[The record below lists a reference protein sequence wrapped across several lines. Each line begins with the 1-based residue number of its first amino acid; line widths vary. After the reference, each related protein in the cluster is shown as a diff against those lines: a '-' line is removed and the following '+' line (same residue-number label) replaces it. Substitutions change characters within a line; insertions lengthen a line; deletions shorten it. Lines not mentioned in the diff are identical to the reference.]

1 MENLNENEQW
11 MELPYFDGKYQVSN
25 YGKVKR
31 SSDGYIMKPY
41 ISEKGFLKI
50 DLQYNGVRK
59 KFFIHRIV
67 AEIFLPNFDNCKTVL
82 HKNGIKTDNRV
93 DNLELGVGSRNK
105 IKLNDNEICHVEPKQ
120 YLSIKFKNVP
130 VRKWTDETVIE
141 ASKQCKSAVEFRDR
155 FSGAYDYAHKTDL
168 WKTFTWLRHN
178 TDPNKRTY
186 VIYAYEDIVN
196 KFVYVGLTNNIE
208 RRIKEHRKKNYKNNI
223 RKYDIVRQYFEDNG
237 LVLPE
242 PVIKCSGINGFEAQ
256 ELEDYYKEEY
266 RKNGWNIINTGK
278 TGKKISSLGNLSFT
292 PLTREDCAKVVKL
305 YNGRKELE
313 TNSWRVYATIK
324 RNGWE
329 DLLPPKLKRGSKVDK
344 EFYRKACN
352 KYVDRNTI
360 IKVNNKLYNLIKT
373 HGWLD
378 EFFPSRYDN
387 LSENE
392 ILERIKVYKTLK
404 DLKINNYELYEFSK
418 NKFDLNK
425 IFIQKKKINKT
436 NINRKKTYS
445 EILIK
450 TMCNEYNHSNIG
462 YNALAKKYHIDKRN
476 VKKILIENGI
486 EIKPKYSKP
495 KWTIDSAKIYA
506 YQFNSRNELQK
517 NSKSCY
523 NLLRVNNLLDII
535 YGKRVTVITVEDCIE
550 KAIKYRTW
558 SEFAHKYKKRAKYCR
573 AEGIVDL
580 IKEQIRKNNPEYKPQ
595 NNYSIDIEHQ
605 KKICLDAAQSCKT
618 KVEFRT
624 KYKHEYSVASAN
636 KWLKEYTWL
645 TGCKGVKDE
654 EKKNKAIEVAR
665 QCITKREFREEHPV
679 EYSLAVKYKILKDF
693 TWLKGCKKVE

>member
-1 MENLNENEQW
+1 MEKWNDKTCTDAAREC
-11 MELPYFDGKYQVSN
+11 
-25 YGKVKR
+25 
-31 SSDGYIMKPY
+31 SSAT
-41 ISEKGFLKI
+41 EF
-50 DLQYNGVRK
+50 
-59 KFFIHRIV
+59 
-67 AEIFLPNFDNCKTVL
+67 
-82 HKNGIKTDNRV
+82 
-93 DNLELGVGSRNK
+93 RNK
-105 IKLNDNEICHVEPKQ
+105 FP
-120 YLSIKFKNVP
+120 
-130 VRKWTDETVIE
+130 
-141 ASKQCKSAVEFRDR
+141 
-155 FSGAYDYAHKTDL
+155 GAYSYAHKKKKDL
-168 WKTFTWLRHN
+168 WKTFTWFRHN
-178 TDPNKRTY
+178 TDPNKKTY

-196 KFVYVGLTNNIE
+196 KFVYIGLTNDIE

-223 RKYDIVRQYFEDNG
+223 RKYDIVRQYFEDCCFG
-237 LVLPE
+237 VPE
-242 PVIKCSGINGFEAQ
+242 PKILQSGINGFEAQ
-256 ELEDYYKEEY
+256 ELEDKFKMKYIED
-266 RKNGWNIINTGK
+266 GWNIINTGK
-278 TGKKISSLGNLSFT
+278 TGKGSSSLGNLAFK
-292 PLTREDCAKVVKL
+292 PLTREECAEVVKQ

-313 TNSWRVYATIK
+313 TKSWRVWATIK

-329 DLLPPKLKRGSKVDK
+329 DLLPPKLKRGIKLDK

-360 IKVNNKLYNLIKT
+360 IKVNNRLYNLIKT

-392 ILERIKVYKTLK
+392 ILEQIKAYKTLK
-404 DLKINNYELYEFSK
+404 DLKINDYELYEFSK

-425 IFIQKKKINKT
+425 IFIQKKEINKT
-436 NINRKKTYS
+436 NINKKKTYS

-450 TMCNEYNHSNIG
+450 TMCNEYSNSNIG
-462 YNALAKKYHIDKRN
+462 YKALAKKYHIDKRN

-506 YQFNSRNELQK
+506 YRFNSRTELQK

-558 SEFAHKYKKRAKYCR
+558 NEFANRCKKHAKYCR
-573 AEGIVDL
+573 AEGLVDL
-580 IKEQIRKNNPEYKPQ
+580 IKEEIRKNNPDYKPQ
-595 NNYSIDIEHQ
+595 NYYNIDIDTQ
-605 KKICLDAAQSCKT
+605 KQICLEKAQSCKT

-679 EYSLAVKYKILKDF
+679 EYTLAVKYKILKEF
-693 TWLKGCKKVE
+693 TWLKGCKKEK

>member
-1 MENLNENEQW
+1 MEKWNDKTCTDAAREC
-11 MELPYFDGKYQVSN
+11 
-25 YGKVKR
+25 
-31 SSDGYIMKPY
+31 SS
-41 ISEKGFLKI
+41 
-50 DLQYNGVRK
+50 
-59 KFFIHRIV
+59 
-67 AEIFLPNFDNCKTVL
+67 AT
-82 HKNGIKTDNRV
+82 
-93 DNLELGVGSRNK
+93 
-105 IKLNDNEICHVEPKQ
+105 
-120 YLSIKFKNVP
+120 
-130 VRKWTDETVIE
+130 
-141 ASKQCKSAVEFRDR
+141 EFRDR
-155 FSGAYDYAHKTDL
+155 FPGAYDYAHRKKKDL

-196 KFVYVGLTNNIE
+196 KFVYVGLTNDIE

-223 RKYDIVRQYFEDNG
+223 RKYDIVRQYFEDCCFG
-237 LVLPE
+237 MPE
-242 PVIKCSGINGFEAQ
+242 PKILQSGINGFEAQ
-256 ELEDYYKEEY
+256 ELEDKFKMKYIED
-266 RKNGWNIINTGK
+266 GWNIINTGK
-278 TGKKISSLGNLSFT
+278 TGKGVSSLGNLAFK
-292 PLTREDCAKVVKL
+292 PLTREECAEVVKQ
-305 YNGRKELE
+305 YNGRKELK
-313 TNSWRVYATIK
+313 TKSWRVWATIK

-329 DLLPPKLKRGSKVDK
+329 DLLPPKLKRGTKLDK

-360 IKVNNKLYNLIKT
+360 IKVNNRLYNLIKT

-392 ILERIKVYKTLK
+392 ILEQIKAYKTLK
-404 DLKINNYELYEFSK
+404 DLKINDYELYEFSK

-425 IFIQKKKINKT
+425 IFIQKKEINKT

-450 TMCNEYNHSNIG
+450 TMCNEYSNSNIG
-462 YNALAKKYHIDKRN
+462 YKALAKKYHIDKRN

-495 KWTIDSAKIYA
+495 KWTLDSAKIYA
-506 YQFNSRNELQK
+506 YQFNSRTELQK

-535 YGKRVTVITVEDCIE
+535 YDKRVTVITVEDCID

-558 SEFAHKYKKRAKYCR
+558 NEFANRCKKHAKYCR
-573 AEGIVDL
+573 AEGFVDL
-580 IKEQIRKNNPEYKPQ
+580 IKEEIRKNNPDYKPQ
-595 NNYSIDIEHQ
+595 NYYNIDINTQ
-605 KKICLDAAQSCKT
+605 KQICLEKAQSCKT

-679 EYSLAVKYKILKDF
+679 EYSLAVKYKILKEF
-693 TWLKGCKKVE
+693 TWLKGCKKEK

>member
-1 MENLNENEQW
+1 MEKWNDKTCTDAAREC
-11 MELPYFDGKYQVSN
+11 
-25 YGKVKR
+25 
-31 SSDGYIMKPY
+31 SSAT
-41 ISEKGFLKI
+41 EF
-50 DLQYNGVRK
+50 
-59 KFFIHRIV
+59 
-67 AEIFLPNFDNCKTVL
+67 
-82 HKNGIKTDNRV
+82 
-93 DNLELGVGSRNK
+93 RNK
-105 IKLNDNEICHVEPKQ
+105 FP
-120 YLSIKFKNVP
+120 
-130 VRKWTDETVIE
+130 
-141 ASKQCKSAVEFRDR
+141 
-155 FSGAYDYAHKTDL
+155 GAYSYAHKKKKDL
-168 WKTFTWLRHN
+168 WKTFTWFRHN

-196 KFVYVGLTNNIE
+196 KFVYIGLTNDIE

-223 RKYDIVRQYFEDNG
+223 RKYDIVRQYFEDCCFG
-237 LVLPE
+237 VPE
-242 PVIKCSGINGFEAQ
+242 PKILQSGINGFEAQ
-256 ELEDYYKEEY
+256 ELEDKFKMKYIED
-266 RKNGWNIINTGK
+266 GWNIINTGK
-278 TGKKISSLGNLSFT
+278 TGKGVSSLGNLAFK
-292 PLTREDCAKVVKL
+292 PLTREECTEVVKQ

-313 TNSWRVYATIK
+313 TKSWRVWATIK

-329 DLLPPKLKRGSKVDK
+329 DLLPPKLKRGTKLDK

-360 IKVNNKLYNLIKT
+360 IKVNNRLYNLIKT

-378 EFFPSRYDN
+378 EFFPSRYDK

-392 ILERIKVYKTLK
+392 ILEQIKVHKTLK
-404 DLKINNYELYEFSK
+404 DLKINDYELYEFSK

-425 IFIQKKKINKT
+425 IFIQKKGINKT

-450 TMCNEYNHSNIG
+450 SMCNEYSHSDIG
-462 YNALAKKYHIDKRN
+462 YKTLAKKYHIDKRN

-506 YQFNSRNELQK
+506 YQFNSRTELQK

-535 YGKRVTVITVEDCIE
+535 YSKRVTVITVEDCIE
-550 KAIKYRTW
+550 KAIKCRTW
-558 SEFAHKYKKRAKYCR
+558 NEFAKRYKKRAKYCR

-580 IKEQIRKNNPEYKPQ
+580 IKEEIRKNNPEYKPQ
-595 NNYSIDIEHQ
+595 NSYSIDIEHQ
-605 KKICLDAAQSCKT
+605 KKICLDAAQSCQT

-645 TGCKGVKDE
+645 TGCKGIKDE
-654 EKKNKAIEVAR
+654 EKKNKAIEVAK
-665 QCITKREFREEHPV
+665 QCITKREFRKEHPV
-679 EYSLAVKYKILKDF
+679 EYSLAVKYKILKEF
-693 TWLKGCKKVE
+693 TWLKGCKKEK

>member
-1 MENLNENEQW
+1 MEKWNDKTCTDAAREC
-11 MELPYFDGKYQVSN
+11 
-25 YGKVKR
+25 
-31 SSDGYIMKPY
+31 SS
-41 ISEKGFLKI
+41 
-50 DLQYNGVRK
+50 
-59 KFFIHRIV
+59 
-67 AEIFLPNFDNCKTVL
+67 AT
-82 HKNGIKTDNRV
+82 
-93 DNLELGVGSRNK
+93 
-105 IKLNDNEICHVEPKQ
+105 
-120 YLSIKFKNVP
+120 
-130 VRKWTDETVIE
+130 
-141 ASKQCKSAVEFRDR
+141 EFRDK
-155 FSGAYDYAHKTDL
+155 FPGAYSYAHKKKKDL
-168 WKTFTWLRHN
+168 WKTFTWFRHN
-178 TDPNKRTY
+178 TDPNKKTY

-196 KFVYVGLTNNIE
+196 KFVYIGLTNDIE

-223 RKYDIVRQYFEDNG
+223 RKYDIVRQYFEDCCF
-237 LVLPE
+237 VVPE
-242 PVIKCSGINGFEAQ
+242 PKILQSGINGFEAQ
-256 ELEDYYKEEY
+256 ELEDKFKMKYIED
-266 RKNGWNIINTGK
+266 GWNIINTGK
-278 TGKKISSLGNLSFT
+278 TGKGVSSLGNLAFK
-292 PLTREDCAKVVKL
+292 PLTREECAEVVKQ

-313 TNSWRVYATIK
+313 TKSWRVWATIK

-329 DLLPPKLKRGSKVDK
+329 DLLPPKLKRGTKLDK

-360 IKVNNKLYNLIKT
+360 IKVNNRLYNLIKT

-392 ILERIKVYKTLK
+392 ILEQIKAYKTLK
-404 DLKINNYELYEFSK
+404 DLKINDYELYEFSK

-425 IFIQKKKINKT
+425 TFIQKKEIDKT
-436 NINRKKTYS
+436 NINKKKTYS

-450 TMCNEYNHSNIG
+450 TMCNEYSNSNIG
-462 YNALAKKYHIDKRN
+462 YKALAKKYHIDKRN

-506 YQFNSRNELQK
+506 YQFNSRTELQK

-523 NLLRVNNLLDII
+523 NLLRINNLLDII

-550 KAIKYRTW
+550 KATKCRTW
-558 SEFAHKYKKRAKYCR
+558 NEFAKRYEKRAKYCR
-573 AEGIVDL
+573 AEGFVDL
-580 IKEQIRKNNPEYKPQ
+580 IKEEIRKNNPDYKPQ
-595 NNYSIDIEHQ
+595 NYYNIDIDTQ
-605 KKICLDAAQSCKT
+605 KQICLEKAQSCKT

-665 QCITKREFREEHPV
+665 QCITKHEFREEHPV
-679 EYSLAVKYKILKDF
+679 EYSLAVKYKILKEF
-693 TWLKGCKKVE
+693 TWLKGCKKKNNN

>member
-1 MENLNENEQW
+1 MEKWNDKTCTDAAREC
-11 MELPYFDGKYQVSN
+11 
-25 YGKVKR
+25 
-31 SSDGYIMKPY
+31 SSAT
-41 ISEKGFLKI
+41 EF
-50 DLQYNGVRK
+50 
-59 KFFIHRIV
+59 
-67 AEIFLPNFDNCKTVL
+67 
-82 HKNGIKTDNRV
+82 
-93 DNLELGVGSRNK
+93 RNK
-105 IKLNDNEICHVEPKQ
+105 FP
-120 YLSIKFKNVP
+120 
-130 VRKWTDETVIE
+130 
-141 ASKQCKSAVEFRDR
+141 
-155 FSGAYDYAHKTDL
+155 GAYSYAHKKKKDL
-168 WKTFTWLRHN
+168 WKTFTWFRHN

-196 KFVYVGLTNNIE
+196 KFVYIGLTNDIE

-223 RKYDIVRQYFEDNG
+223 RKYDIVRQYFEDCCFG
-237 LVLPE
+237 VPE
-242 PVIKCSGINGFEAQ
+242 PKILQSGINGFEAQ
-256 ELEDYYKEEY
+256 ELEDKYKMKYIED
-266 RKNGWNIINTGK
+266 GWNIINTGK
-278 TGKKISSLGNLSFT
+278 TGKGTSSLGNLAFK
-292 PLTREDCAKVVKL
+292 PLTREECAEAVKQ

-313 TNSWRVYATIK
+313 TKSWRVWATIK

-329 DLLPPKLKRGSKVDK
+329 DLLPPKLKRGTKLDK

-360 IKVNNKLYNLIKT
+360 IKVNNRLYNLIKT

-378 EFFPSRYDN
+378 EFFPSRYDK

-392 ILERIKVYKTLK
+392 ILEQVKAYKTLK
-404 DLKINNYELYEFSK
+404 DLKINDYELYEFSK

-425 IFIQKKKINKT
+425 IFIQKKEINKT
-436 NINRKKTYS
+436 NINKKKTYS

-450 TMCNEYNHSNIG
+450 TMCNEYSNSNIG
-462 YNALAKKYHIDKRN
+462 YKALAKKYHIDKRN
-476 VKKILIENGI
+476 IKKILIENGI

-506 YQFNSRNELQK
+506 YQFNSRTELQK

-558 SEFAHKYKKRAKYCR
+558 NEFARRYKKHAKYCR

-580 IKEQIRKNNPEYKPQ
+580 IKEEIRRNNPDYKPQ
-595 NNYSIDIEHQ
+595 NYHNIDIDTQ
-605 KKICLDAAQSCKT
+605 KQICLEKAQSCKT

-679 EYSLAVKYKILKDF
+679 EYTLAVKYKILKEF
-693 TWLKGCKKVE
+693 TWLKGCKKEK

>member
-1 MENLNENEQW
+1 MEILNENEQW

-93 DNLELGVGSRNK
+93 DNLELGVGTRNK

-242 PVIKCSGINGFEAQ
+242 PKILQSGINGFEAQ
-256 ELEDYYKEEY
+256 ELEDKFKMKYIED
-266 RKNGWNIINTGK
+266 GWNIINTGK
-278 TGKKISSLGNLSFT
+278 TGKGTSSLGNLSYT
-292 PLTREDCAKVVKL
+292 YPTREECARIVSQCK
-305 YNGRKELE
+305 GRKEVE
-313 TNSWRVYATIK
+313 TKHRRVYMTIYK
-324 RNGWE
+324 NGWDDLFPPRMARRQKE
-329 DLLPPKLKRGSKVDK
+329 DYIKLASRYKSRKDLIVNNIKLYKRIKSNGWIDEIFPSIYDGVDKDNLIEFAAKYKNQAKLKENDFELYDICKDNDWLREIFIKPTKIKYSITYNECSEIVLK
-344 EFYRKACN
+344 YNTRKAFRE
-352 KYVDRNTI
+352 YDR
-360 IKVNNKLYNLIKT
+360 LAYNFAKKN
-373 HGWLD
+373 GWLD
-378 EFFPSRYDN
+378 
-387 LSENE
+387 
-392 ILERIKVYKTLK
+392 TLIP
-404 DLKINNYELYEFSK
+404 INTKMWTVESAMECASNY
-418 NKFDLNK
+418 
-425 IFIQKKKINKT
+425 INKT
-436 NINRKKTYS
+436 ELRENKPGCYEFLFKNKLLDEVFKVKKIRKPPLFNPEFNECLEKIGLCKNLNDFRQHYTKYYNFCKRNNLIEKVIEKLKEINPNY
-445 EILIK
+445 LQ
-450 TMCNEYNHSNIG
+450 
-462 YNALAKKYHIDKRN
+462 N
-476 VKKILIENGI
+476 VKK
-486 EIKPKYSKP
+486 
-495 KWTIDSAKIYA
+495 D
-506 YQFNSRNELQK
+506 K
-517 NSKSCY
+517 N
-523 NLLRVNNLLDII
+523 
-535 YGKRVTVITVEDCIE
+535 IE
-550 KAIKYRTW
+550 KEECLAY
-558 SEFAHKYKKRAKYCR
+558 AKK
-573 AEGIVDL
+573 
-580 IKEQIRKNNPEYKPQ
+580 
-595 NNYSIDIEHQ
+595 
-605 KKICLDAAQSCKT
+605 CKT
-618 KVEFRT
+618 KLEFRT
-624 KYKHEYSVASAN
+624 RFKHEYSVASAN

-645 TGCKGVKDE
+645 VGCKGVKDE

-665 QCITKREFREEHPV
+665 QCITKREFRKEHPV
-679 EYSLAVKYKILKDF
+679 EYALAAKYKILKDF
-693 TWLKGCKKVE
+693 TWLKGCKKENNN